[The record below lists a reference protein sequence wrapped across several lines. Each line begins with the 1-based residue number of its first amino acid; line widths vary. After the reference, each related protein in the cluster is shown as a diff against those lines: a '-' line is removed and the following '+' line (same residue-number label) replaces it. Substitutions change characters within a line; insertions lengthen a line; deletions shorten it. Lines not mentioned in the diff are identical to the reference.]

1 MKMTDKIGN
10 DIDTDNKIGELTGIP
25 AVDKTI
31 EEYNP
36 DVGPE
41 YGETAHTLDI
51 LGVDI
56 QYLDGKNVDNY
67 AIIDEF
73 TAIEYNGPVPVYSS
87 IDCKLEQLVGHASL
101 YVEGKL
107 LKGDLFI
114 KYNSP
119 ERLCIEE
126 GVKLYP
132 ALCGTIKVRE
142 GAHVKLCGVMGIS
155 LTVDKNIDDRI
166 KSV

>member
-1 MKMTDKIGN
+1 MTDKIGN
-10 DIDTDNKIGELTGIP
+10 DIDTDNEIGGLTGIP

-56 QYLDGKNVDNY
+56 QYLDGKDDGSGS
-67 AIIDEF
+67 IIDEA
-73 TAIEYNGPVPVYSS
+73 TAIEYNGPVPVYSD
-87 IDCKLEQLVGHASL
+87 IECKYEQLIGHASL
-101 YVEGKL
+101 YVENKL

-142 GAHVKLCGVMGIS
+142 GAHVKLCGVTGVS
-155 LTVDKNIDDRI
+155 LTASKNADDRI